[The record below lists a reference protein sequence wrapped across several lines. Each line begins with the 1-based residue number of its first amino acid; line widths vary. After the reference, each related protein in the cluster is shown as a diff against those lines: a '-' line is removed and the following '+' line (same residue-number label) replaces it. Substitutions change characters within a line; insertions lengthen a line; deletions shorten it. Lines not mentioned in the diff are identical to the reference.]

1 MKQVKVGNN
10 NSSARINSVSKKYER
25 RNEIILAATNLF
37 SDKSYHDVT
46 MEDIAEEVGVAKG
59 TIYLYFSSKE
69 KLYLEILENSF
80 EAIESLLQDEI
91 EKKDSAPV
99 KLKKIL
105 TLIFSFYRENKR
117 VLKIL
122 GRDETHLIR
131 EHYELT
137 ERWRLNRIK
146 LYQKI
151 IQKGISEGTFIDQN
165 PKLRALMIYGA
176 IGAVMTYYDFSKS
189 PKIVSEEVFSQL
201 SSGLLISNLN

>member
-1 MKQVKVGNN
+1 MKQLKVR
-10 NSSARINSVSKKYER
+10 SKDTSARLNARSKKFER
-25 RNEIILAATNLF
+25 HNEIISAATDLF

-46 MEDIAEEVGVAKG
+46 MDDIAEEVGVAKG

-80 EAIESLLQDEI
+80 EAIESLLQDEV
-91 EKKDSAPV
+91 EKNDSAPE

-105 TLIFSFYRENKR
+105 TIIFSFYRKNKN

-146 LYQKI
+146 LYEKI
-151 IQKGISEGTFIDQN
+151 IQKGITEGTFIDQN
-165 PKLRALMIYGA
+165 PKLRALMLYGA
-176 IGAVMTYYDFSKS
+176 VGAVMTFYDFSKS
-189 PKIVSEEVFSQL
+189 PKIVSDEVFSQL
-201 SSGLLISNLN
+201 SSGLLINNLN